1 MLQTR
6 WKAKREEECI
16 FFRLH
21 SINWLMA
28 FEMASLQVQS
38 PVQWGPGADLASSS
52 VFAQSP
58 LGPRAKPCH
67 PKFSFQEGQK
77 QKPNSCM
84 LCLRGVTHLPLPVP
98 GAHPRNSSA
107 GRELGSRGFKLGT
120 GSGQSSGTTLHQH
133 AESLLATRPTRPRR
147 RRLMESQPPR
157 THWRH
162 PRAQAWCLL
171 TVLWEGLAV
180 AQG

>member
-6 WKAKREEECI
+6 WKAKREEESI

-21 SINWLMA
+21 SINWLMG

-38 PVQWGPGADLASSS
+38 PVQWGPGADLASGS

-58 LGPRAKPCH
+58 LGPKAKPCH

-77 QKPNSCM
+77 QKPNTCM
-84 LCLRGVTHLPLPVP
+84 LCLRGVAHLPLPVP

-107 GRELGSRGFKLGT
+107 GREPGST
-120 GSGQSSGTTLHQH
+120 GLQARHRKWTKQWHNSP
-133 AESLLATRPTRPRR
+133 ATRPR
-147 RRLMESQPPR
+147 SCSPPGPPDPEGEGSR
-157 THWRH
+157 SLSAPH
-162 PRAQAWCLL
+162 PLAQAWCLL